1 MQVMKITF
9 QKLTLPKT
17 GGLVLG
23 VMEGCK
29 LLPLGQ
35 EMDAAVDGLLTQAM
49 KEARFNGKDHESL
62 KVATPRGTV
71 LLYGLGS
78 GQDIDALWAEKA
90 GGSIF
95 AVLAKIGLSKVNV
108 LFEMHE
114 GGEEGLAARA
124 AHMAFAM
131 NLRAYRFDK
140 YKTQLKDSDL
150 PSLQQVVLLVDKTAA
165 ARRVYAGLQAV
176 AEGVYLT
183 RDLVS
188 EPPNVLYPESYA
200 KRCAALTELGV
211 KVEVLGEK
219 EMKKLGMGA
228 LLGVGQGSVRESK
241 IVVMHWNGATNS
253 RAKPLAFIGKGVTF
267 DTGGISLKPAGGME
281 DMKWDMGGSGTVVGL
296 MHALAG
302 RNAKV
307 NVIGIIGLVEN
318 MPDGNAQRPGDVVTS
333 MSGQTIEVINTDAE
347 GRLVLADVLHY
358 TATKYKPAF
367 MIDLATLTG
376 AMMVSLG
383 QVNCGYFA
391 NDDALSDKIAAAGK
405 ATGEGVWR
413 MPLGAEYN
421 KQLDSDIADMKNV
434 GPRWGGAITAACFL
448 ERFVGET
455 PWAHMDIAGM
465 AWASKDSPTV
475 PKGGTGWG
483 VRLLNRLVEDN
494 YE

>member
-1 MQVMKITF
+1 MKISF
-9 QKLTLPKT
+9 QKMALPEKGT
-17 GGLVLG
+17 VVLG
-23 VMEGCK
+23 VLAGGNM
-29 LLPLGQ
+29 LPLTRD
-35 EMDAAVDGLLTQAM
+35 MDRTVKGILKQAM
-49 KEARFNGKDHESL
+49 ADSTFDGGAHETL
-62 KVATPRGTV
+62 AVATPRGPV
-71 LLYGLGS
+71 LLYGLGD
-78 GQDIDALWAEKA
+78 GKAIDAAWAEKA
-90 GGSIF
+90 GGTIY
-95 AVLAKIGLSKVNV
+95 AALAKSGAKVAHV
-108 LFEMHE
+108 VFEAHK
-114 GGEEGLAARA
+114 GGEEGMEMRA
-124 AHMAFAM
+124 AHLGVAVK
-131 NLRAYRFDK
+131 LRAYRFDK
-140 YKTQLKDSDL
+140 YRTTLKAKDKPTL
-150 PSLQQVVLLVDKTAA
+150 AQVNVLVEKHTA
-165 ARRVYAGLQAV
+165 ARRTFSGLDAV
-176 AEGVYLT
+176 AEGVFMT

-188 EPPNVLYPESYA
+188 EPPNVLYPDSYA
-200 KRCAALTELGV
+200 KRCKELTKLGV
-211 KVEVLGEK
+211 TVQILGEK
-219 EMKKLGMGA
+219 EMAKLGMGA

-241 IVVMHWNGATNS
+241 MVVMRWNGGAKN
-253 RAKPLAFIGKGVTF
+253 AKPLAFIGKGVTF

-296 MHALAG
+296 MRALAG
-302 RNAKV
+302 RKAKV
-307 NVIGIIGLVEN
+307 NVIGAIGLVEN

-358 TATKYKPAF
+358 VNDKYKPAF

-391 NDDALSDKIAAAGK
+391 NDDALSNKLVAAAK
-405 ATGEGVWR
+405 TTGEQVWR

-455 PWAHMDIAGM
+455 PWIHMDIAGM
-465 AWASKDSPTV
+465 AWSSKDKPTV

-483 VRLLNRLVEDN
+483 VRLLNQLVADN